1 MIFMDDKK
9 KITDVEIE
17 EGERSEVSPVLIEQ
31 EERSEIE
38 AVAAHREEREA
49 GEIVVGLDIGT
60 TKICCVVGEL
70 LETEV
75 EILGVGT
82 VPSRGLRKGSI
93 VNIEATVKSIVEA
106 VKIAEEASQCDLKNA
121 SVYVGIAG
129 SHIKGFNSPGILA
142 INDREIKKADLE
154 AVRKAAQTVKISENQ
169 RIIHV
174 LPQEYMVDDHV
185 GIQNPVGM
193 TGVRLATNVHI
204 VTADVADIHNLV
216 TCCEKAGLHVQSIV
230 LESIA
235 SANAVLTKDE
245 KDNGVALID
254 IGGGTTDLAV
264 FQEGTVRHTIDLGL
278 GGHNLTNDIS
288 VGLRTP
294 LYEAERLKEN
304 YGGAIASVIKP
315 NYVVEVPTVGDRE
328 PRKIAQK
335 VLVDIL
341 EARIK
346 EILEILDKAL
356 VDSGQK
362 NNISH
367 GIVLTGG
374 TALLP
379 HIVDLAEQIFDLPV
393 RIGYPEG
400 ITGCVDEV
408 YTPRCTT
415 GVGLI
420 FFGKEEFRGKNMAD
434 SSWLSKV
441 FKFFK
446 NRL

>member
-1 MIFMDDKK
+1 MDDKK
-9 KITDVEIE
+9 EISEVEIDDKDLA
-17 EGERSEVSPVLIEQ
+17 EVAIEQ
-31 EERSEIE
+31 ETPSEIE
-38 AVAAHREEREA
+38 AVAAQREEREA
-49 GEIVVGLDIGT
+49 GDIVVGLDIGT

-70 LETEV
+70 FENEV

-82 VPSRGLRKGSI
+82 VPSRGLRKGVV
-93 VNIEATVKSIVEA
+93 VNIESTVKSIVEA
-106 VKIAEEASQCDLKNA
+106 VKIAEEESQCDLKNA

-204 VTADVADIHNLV
+204 VTADVGAIHNLV

-245 KDNGVALID
+245 KDNGVAIID
-254 IGGGTTDLAV
+254 IGGGTTDVAV
-264 FQEGTVRHTIDLGL
+264 FQDGTVRHTIELGL

-346 EILEILDKAL
+346 EILEIMDKAL
-356 VDSGQK
+356 LDSGQK
-362 NNISH
+362 SNISH
-367 GIVLTGG
+367 GIVITGG

-379 HIVDLAEQIFDLPV
+379 HIVELAEQIFDLPV
-393 RIGYPEG
+393 RIGYPTG
-400 ITGCVDEV
+400 ITGRVDEV

-415 GVGLI
+415 GVGLV
-420 FFGKEEFRGKNMAD
+420 FFGKDEFEDKKVVDN
-434 SSWLSKV
+434 SVVSKF

-446 NRL
+446 NIM